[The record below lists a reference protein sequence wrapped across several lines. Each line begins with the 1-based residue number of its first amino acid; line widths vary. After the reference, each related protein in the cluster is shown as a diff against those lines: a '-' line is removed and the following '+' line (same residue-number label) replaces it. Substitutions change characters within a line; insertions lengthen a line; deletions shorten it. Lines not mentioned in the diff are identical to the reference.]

1 MRTDVFNLAF
11 AYLRLSDDEKE
22 GKSESA
28 SISNQRMMIQKY
40 CEQHGII
47 LVDEF
52 VDDGWSGGNFD
63 RPAFQRMLQQLKL
76 GKANMVITKD
86 LSRLGRDMRES
97 SYYAEQYFPEHGIRY
112 LTISDNFDT
121 ENENIMAPFLFAM
134 NEVYLRD
141 GSRKVKDVLRSKREH
156 GQYCA
161 CPPYG
166 YRKDTNDN
174 NKLVPDESTAPVV
187 QRIFDQAANRGDS
200 ARKIA
205 SDLNADGVI
214 PPLKYRVMYRD
225 KFTPKGAARA
235 SDLWNY
241 TTVKRILKSKV
252 YLGHTILGKSRKVSL
267 KSKKKVPVPK
277 DDWAVTMNTHPP
289 LVSVETYE
297 KAQRNLGR
305 GAKNYLQYEHVRKSI
320 FGGIAVCAK
329 CGYSLC
335 SSGTVYKGEREKYWF
350 LSCTHQRQDIANPCS
365 GVRIRYADLVEI
377 VKRDL
382 NELLNM
388 TDEGIDELVKAALES
403 SGNADMLKAKKA
415 QLQAAEARLL
425 TIDKMVGKL
434 YADNAEGRIDDDR
447 LRRMVSDL
455 EKESVTL
462 KSTIAQLNHLTKP
475 DAIKKDYERFFDMA
489 KQYTHIE
496 ELTRDTLLTF
506 VDRIEI
512 GPKILPDGTS
522 KVTHR
527 NHPYRQSVR
536 IFYRFIGEV
545 KREATRDLP
554 IGATG
559 AAPSTQVG
567 VSILNGTEVVDG
579 AQNHAS

>member
-1 MRTDVFNLAF
+1 M
-11 AYLRLSDDEKE
+11 
-22 GKSESA
+22 
-28 SISNQRMMIQKY
+28 
-40 CEQHGII
+40 
-47 LVDEF
+47 
-52 VDDGWSGGNFD
+52 
-63 RPAFQRMLQQLKL
+63 
-76 GKANMVITKD
+76 
-86 LSRLGRDMRES
+86 
-97 SYYAEQYFPEHGIRY
+97 
-112 LTISDNFDT
+112 
-121 ENENIMAPFLFAM
+121 
-134 NEVYLRD
+134 
-141 GSRKVKDVLRSKREH
+141 
-156 GQYCA
+156 
-161 CPPYG
+161 
-166 YRKDTNDN
+166 
-174 NKLVPDESTAPVV
+174 
-187 QRIFDQAANRGDS
+187 
-200 ARKIA
+200 
-205 SDLNADGVI
+205 
-214 PPLKYRVMYRD
+214 
-225 KFTPKGAARA
+225 
-235 SDLWNY
+235 
-241 TTVKRILKSKV
+241 
-252 YLGHTILGKSRKVSL
+252 
-267 KSKKKVPVPK
+267 
-277 DDWAVTMNTHPP
+277 
-289 LVSVETYE
+289 
-297 KAQRNLGR
+297 
-305 GAKNYLQYEHVRKSI
+305 
-320 FGGIAVCAK
+320 
-329 CGYSLC
+329 
-335 SSGTVYKGEREKYWF
+335 
-350 LSCTHQRQDIANPCS
+350 
-365 GVRIRYADLVEI
+365 EI

-388 TDEGIDELVKAALES
+388 TDEGIDELVKTALES

-527 NHPYRQSVR
+527 NQPYRQSVR

>member
-1 MRTDVFNLAF
+1 M
-11 AYLRLSDDEKE
+11 
-22 GKSESA
+22 
-28 SISNQRMMIQKY
+28 
-40 CEQHGII
+40 
-47 LVDEF
+47 
-52 VDDGWSGGNFD
+52 
-63 RPAFQRMLQQLKL
+63 
-76 GKANMVITKD
+76 
-86 LSRLGRDMRES
+86 
-97 SYYAEQYFPEHGIRY
+97 
-112 LTISDNFDT
+112 
-121 ENENIMAPFLFAM
+121 
-134 NEVYLRD
+134 
-141 GSRKVKDVLRSKREH
+141 
-156 GQYCA
+156 
-161 CPPYG
+161 
-166 YRKDTNDN
+166 
-174 NKLVPDESTAPVV
+174 
-187 QRIFDQAANRGDS
+187 
-200 ARKIA
+200 
-205 SDLNADGVI
+205 
-214 PPLKYRVMYRD
+214 
-225 KFTPKGAARA
+225 
-235 SDLWNY
+235 
-241 TTVKRILKSKV
+241 
-252 YLGHTILGKSRKVSL
+252 

-320 FGGIAVCAK
+320 SVE
-329 CGYSLC
+329 SLYVRSVVTHSVPVVRC
-335 SSGTVYKGEREKYWF
+335 IRGSEKNIGF
-350 LSCTHQRQDIANPCS
+350 FHAPTNVKILPTHVQ

-506 VDRIEI
+506 VDR
-512 GPKILPDGTS
+512 
-522 KVTHR
+522 
-527 NHPYRQSVR
+527 
-536 IFYRFIGEV
+536 
-545 KREATRDLP
+545 TRDW
-554 IGATG
+554 
-559 AAPSTQVG
+559 S
-567 VSILNGTEVVDG
+567 
-579 AQNHAS
+579 QNSP